1 MIKLN
6 IGYDYGISDIEWI
19 NDFEKK
25 YNISFPKSYCDLML
39 KHNGVRFEQDTFRY
53 FKNNQYWVE
62 SNISF
67 LAFGNPIGTE
77 LINDSQYYSE
87 KNLIAFGLNEFG
99 YLICFDYRQDRMTN
113 DPPVVIMYHD
123 EFMTNEH
130 SQEKM
135 VILPIANSF
144 DEFLDMLYEEV
155 D

>member
-1 MIKLN
+1 
-6 IGYDYGISDIEWI
+6 
-19 NDFEKK
+19 
-25 YNISFPKSYCDLML
+25 ML

-144 DEFLDMLYEEV
+144 DEFLDILYE
-155 D
+155 